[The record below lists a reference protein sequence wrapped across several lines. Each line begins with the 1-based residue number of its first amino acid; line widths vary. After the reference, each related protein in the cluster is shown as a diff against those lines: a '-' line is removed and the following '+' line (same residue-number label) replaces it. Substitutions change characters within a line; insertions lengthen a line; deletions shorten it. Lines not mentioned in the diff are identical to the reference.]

1 MNAAELLK
9 RIKARYARVGTL
21 RDQFKTILQEAL
33 LR

>member
-9 RIKARYARVGTL
+9 RGKARCTRVGTL
-21 RDQFKTILQEAL
+21 RDQPKAILQEAL